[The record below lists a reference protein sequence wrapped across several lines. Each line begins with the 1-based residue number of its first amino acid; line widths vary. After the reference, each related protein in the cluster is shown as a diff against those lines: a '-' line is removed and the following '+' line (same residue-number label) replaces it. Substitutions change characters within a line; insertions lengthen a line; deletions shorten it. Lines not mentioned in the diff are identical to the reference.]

1 MLTLPAP
8 ALSSENGTFKGAEMA
23 RKVVFNLLFI
33 ATMAALVSPI
43 VLAGSRA
50 SRWDAAIQ
58 TELQQAV
65 AGGAQFSQVT
75 LTVEDGI
82 VTMRGSVELLADAT
96 RLESEL
102 KQSEH
107 VAGVHSELAVTS
119 YLPDQEIRRRIAE
132 PFATAPLRGV
142 TVQVQNGNARL
153 EGTVSSLADR
163 IAAVYILESTAG
175 VKSVDDQIVVT
186 GT

>member
-1 MLTLPAP
+1 
-8 ALSSENGTFKGAEMA
+8 MA

-33 ATMAALVSPI
+33 ATMAALLAPV

-58 TELQQAV
+58 TELQPVV
-65 AGGAQFSQVT
+65 AGRAQFSQVT

-82 VTMRGSVELLADAT
+82 VTMRGSVELLADAR

-102 KQSEH
+102 KATQH
-107 VAGVHSELAVTS
+107 VAGVHSELVVTS
-119 YLPDQEIRRRIAE
+119 YFPDEQIRQRVAQ

-142 TVQVQNGNARL
+142 SVQVQNGKARL
-153 EGTVSSLADR
+153 DGTVSSLADR
-163 IAAVYILESTAG
+163 IAAVYILESTPG
-175 VKSVDDQIVVT
+175 VKAVDDEIVVT

>member
-1 MLTLPAP
+1 
-8 ALSSENGTFKGAEMA
+8 MA

-33 ATMAALVSPI
+33 VTMAALLSPI

-50 SRWDAAIQ
+50 SRWDYSIQ
-58 TELQQAV
+58 TELQQSV
-65 AGGAQFSQVT
+65 AGRPQFAQVT

-82 VTMRGSVELLADAT
+82 VTMRGSVELLADQT

-102 KQSEH
+102 KQSPH
-107 VAGVHSELAVTS
+107 VAAVRSELAVTS
-119 YLPDQEIRRRIAE
+119 YLPDDQIRQRIAQ
-132 PFATAPLRGV
+132 PFTTAQLRGV
-142 TVQVQNGNARL
+142 TIQVQNGNARL

-163 IAAVYILESTAG
+163 IAAVYILESTPG
-175 VKSVDDQIVVT
+175 VKAVDDQIVVT